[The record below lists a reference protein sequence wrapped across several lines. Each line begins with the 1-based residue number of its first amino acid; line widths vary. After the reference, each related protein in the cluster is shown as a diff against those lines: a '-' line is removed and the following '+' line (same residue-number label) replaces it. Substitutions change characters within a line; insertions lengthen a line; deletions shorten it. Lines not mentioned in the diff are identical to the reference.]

1 MCYRAGVTV
10 AQGELGG
17 DASVHRAQVGGRPA
31 GFGRTCLR
39 IKVPDTGGCS
49 L

>member
-1 MCYRAGVTV
+1 MLQRRYTV

-17 DASVHRAQVGGRPA
+17 EASVPRAQVGRRPA
-31 GFGRTCLR
+31 GFGLICLR

-49 L
+49 R